1 MITHRQIICLILSAL
16 LLSSCSLLGTD
27 TPQRSVR
34 VKVLADLPFR
44 ARNPGWANEARGL
57 IEAASD
63 YYEREFDI
71 RLVTQNVSPWPE
83 NERIASTPTL
93 LAKLQKEF
101 PLRSKDNSYDLIV
114 VFTGENASRYL
125 TAGRP
130 RVDRIGNC
138 AQGLGS
144 YIIVPVGKVFHYKG
158 PSEEPEY
165 DVISVIHEF
174 GHIFGAE
181 HVDDTQSI
189 MHENFGY
196 RTEFDAK
203 NRAVIRQNR
212 SCPFAKSVVRQ

>member
-1 MITHRQIICLILSAL
+1 MTTRRRIICSILSVL
-16 LLSSCSLLGTD
+16 LVSSCSFLGAD
-27 TPQRSVR
+27 KPQRSVR
-34 VKVLADLPFR
+34 VKVLADVPFR
-44 ARNPGWANEARGL
+44 ARNPRWASEARGL

-71 RLVTQNVSPWPE
+71 RFVTQSVSPWPA
-83 NERIASTPTL
+83 NERIASTPAL

-101 PLRSKDNSYDLIV
+101 PIQTKDGSYDLLV
-114 VFTGENASRYL
+114 VFSGENASRYL
-125 TAGRP
+125 VAGRP

-144 YIIVPVGKVFHYKG
+144 YVIVPVGKVFHYKG

-165 DVISVIHEF
+165 DVIAVIHEL

-196 RTEFDAK
+196 RTEFDTK

-212 SCPFAKSVVRQ
+212 SCAFAKEVVRR

>member
-16 LLSSCSLLGTD
+16 LLSSCSLAGTD

-34 VKVLADLPFR
+34 VKVLADVPFR

-114 VFTGENASRYL
+114 VFTGENVSRYL

-138 AQGLGS
+138 VQGLGG

-181 HVDDTQSI
+181 HVDDNQSI

-212 SCPFAKSVVRQ
+212 SCPFAK

>member
-125 TAGRP
+125 AAR
-130 RVDRIGNC
+130 RQVDRIGNC
-138 AQGLGS
+138 APGLAVTSS
-144 YIIVPVGKVFHYKG
+144 YPSARCFTTKG
-158 PSEEPEY
+158 R
-165 DVISVIHEF
+165 V
-174 GHIFGAE
+174 
-181 HVDDTQSI
+181 
-189 MHENFGY
+189 
-196 RTEFDAK
+196 K
-203 NRAVIRQNR
+203 NR
-212 SCPFAKSVVRQ
+212 VRCH

>member
-1 MITHRQIICLILSAL
+1 
-16 LLSSCSLLGTD
+16 
-27 TPQRSVR
+27 
-34 VKVLADLPFR
+34 VLADVPFSV
-44 ARNPGWANEARGL
+44 RNPGWANEARGL

-71 RLVTQNVSPWPE
+71 RIVTQSVSPWPE
-83 NERIASTPTL
+83 NERVASTPSL
-93 LAKLQKEF
+93 LARLQKEF

-114 VFTGENASRYL
+114 VFTGENVSRYL

-138 AQGLGS
+138 ARGLGS
-144 YIIVPVGKVFHYKG
+144 YAIVPVGEIFHYKG

-165 DVISVIHEF
+165 DVITVIHEF

-181 HVDDTQSI
+181 HVDDIQSI

-212 SCPFAKSVVRQ
+212 SCAFAK